1 MEKTCFALKR
11 ALEYAV
17 VGVRGAPL
25 YRFKKGE
32 PLAVVIP
39 EDIRKFRGQPDLF
52 YECDEKGVA
61 RNPGDAAAGAS
72 PPAPRSFK
80 AFSASAPAVAEKTTE
95 PVPARPEEKP
105 DESDTKTRG
114 KTAQP
119 KR

>member
-1 MEKTCFALKR
+1 MEKTFFALKR

-17 VGVRGAPL
+17 VGVRGSPL

-32 PLAVVIP
+32 PIAVIVP
-39 EDIRKFRGQPDLF
+39 EDIRKFRSQPDLF

-61 RNPGDAAAGAS
+61 RNPADAAAGAP

-80 AFSASAPAVAEKTTE
+80 AFSAPAPAAAEKPPE
-95 PVPARPEEKP
+95 PVPAPTEEKP